1 MKKKNMKKW
10 AVVSAAIAFLFVG
23 KGTASAATNHQ
34 VQKGDTLWK
43 LGEDYHISI
52 DDIKKAND
60 RRNDIIYIGESLF
73 IPTNDD
79 DLYKIKKGDT
89 LSSIAKNYGVSIE
102 ELQQANNLTGN
113 LIYAQAMLTIPN
125 KETAQPAQRKE
136 VKAAETNVATQPST
150 AEQAS
155 ASPENQGQ
163 AVSSEERDLLE
174 RVVEA
179 EAKGEP
185 YEGKVAVANV
195 VLNRVASSEFPD
207 TITEVINQKISGG
220 SYAFTPVQNGS
231 INNPASEES
240 RKAVNE
246 AITNRAQKE
255 TLFFYNPD
263 IATSDWI
270 KSRPVVARIG
280 DHVFMK

>member
-34 VQKGDTLWK
+34 VQKG
-43 LGEDYHISI
+43 DYHISI

-163 AVSSEERDLLE
+163 AVSPEERDLLE

-179 EAKGEP
+179 EAKGES

-207 TITEVINQKISGG
+207 TITEVINQKIPGG

-240 RKAVNE
+240 KKAVNE

-263 IATSDWI
+263 IATSEWI

-280 DHVFMK
+280 EHVFMK